1 MLRGRVSLLPQQP
14 PLIQCVWHSPTS
26 FVDLVGSEL
35 KHEGAFLSW
44 ELQVLRKRNSI
55 GATHRDLHVTRGKIR
70 KTEREALFIRWDG
83 MLPVLDPNVI
93 KWGFAPSPWD
103 SVSVAGRRP
112 VIHGVTHHRKG
123 GRIGPIRIIP
133 DRNAGQN
140 LTSLAAVSTTAVEAK
155 PPLWSPTHLAEQ
167 KGSRIFTDQPT
178 SRARP
183 LCLQANGRVV
193 QRIYWVWQTQD

>member
-1 MLRGRVSLLPQQP
+1 
-14 PLIQCVWHSPTS
+14 
-26 FVDLVGSEL
+26 
-35 KHEGAFLSW
+35 
-44 ELQVLRKRNSI
+44 
-55 GATHRDLHVTRGKIR
+55 
-70 KTEREALFIRWDG
+70 

-93 KWGFAPSPWD
+93 KWGLAPSPWD

-112 VIHGVTHHRKG
+112 VVHGVTNQRKS

-133 DRNAGQN
+133 DRDAGQN
-140 LTSLAAVSTTAVEAK
+140 LTSLAAVSTTVVEAK

-167 KGSRIFTDQPT
+167 KGSRIFTDSPT

-183 LCLQANGRVV
+183 LCLQANRRVV